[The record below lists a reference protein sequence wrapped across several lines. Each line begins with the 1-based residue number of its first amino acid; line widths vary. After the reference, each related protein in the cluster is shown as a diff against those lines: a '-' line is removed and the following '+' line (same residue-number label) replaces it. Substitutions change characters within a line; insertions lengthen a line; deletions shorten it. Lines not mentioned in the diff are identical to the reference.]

1 MAGSHSKSII
11 DSVENFWNTEM
22 DGLSH
27 DDNLKILT
35 AGLNNMYSIAK
46 CAKDLL
52 DDKDGLKAYLTY
64 QRLVKVLDFAF
75 EGVQSLK
82 KNTSESGLSTIGP
95 VRLLAPQ
102 QTPNLLVLQE
112 VLTVVV
118 QILAEV
124 PFRRLRVLTPKDDV
138 HIRDSKATRNRDN
151 EIDPYDFSEL
161 EAGIASSGR
170 GIPTTTQVDR
180 CKIEEGKVSGEHP
193 IF

>member
-35 AGLNNMYSIAK
+35 AGSNNMYSIAK

-82 KNTSESGLSTIGP
+82 KNTSESGLSTI
-95 VRLLAPQ
+95 VRTITDFEKVLDSLKRDLRPENVVECSRPLLPSALCPLPSALCTNCAGLPSSVFECLVAKPFDPQ
-102 QTPNLLVLQE
+102 PTKTDSWTKSVGCDWM
-112 VLTVVV
+112 V
-118 QILAEV
+118 
-124 PFRRLRVLTPKDDV
+124 DDV
-138 HIRDSKATRNRDN
+138 
-151 EIDPYDFSEL
+151 
-161 EAGIASSGR
+161 
-170 GIPTTTQVDR
+170 
-180 CKIEEGKVSGEHP
+180 
-193 IF
+193 